1 LVSPALWTKSTMR
14 FHAASWTSVHS
25 PAQPGVMR
33 ASGPTQ
39 VISVNI
45 RPAPPVAR
53 LP

>member
-1 LVSPALWTKSTMR
+1 M
-14 FHAASWTSVHS
+14 AASGLVDEVDDALPGCACSSFHR

-33 ASGPTQ
+33 ASGATQ
-39 VISVNI
+39 VISVII